1 MTDDRPYVDPSTI
14 RDRDADYVDG
24 LETGYEHTYHPEGE
38 CPADRDRRSLL
49 TAGDALAQAFE
60 MLAAR
65 FAVQTGLGA
74 SEWEAILWP
83 EGRAALISWKVT
95 AG

>member
-1 MTDDRPYVDPSTI
+1 MSTI
-14 RDRDADYVDG
+14 RDRDSAYTS
-24 LETGYEHTYHPEGE
+24 LEYNLSEPKTGREQM
-38 CPADRDRRSLL
+38 AADRRSLL
-49 TAGDALAQAFE
+49 AAGDALAQAFE

>member
-38 CPADRDRRSLL
+38 
-49 TAGDALAQAFE
+49 
-60 MLAAR
+60 
-65 FAVQTGLGA
+65 
-74 SEWEAILWP
+74 
-83 EGRAALISWKVT
+83 
-95 AG
+95 